1 MRVISITSGKGGV
14 GKTNITANLGIALAE
29 RGKKV
34 LLWDADLGLANVD
47 VVLGLSSRY
56 NISHVLSGERTLG
69 EILVEGPAGLKIMP
83 ASSGI
88 QEMASLNEEQKIN
101 LLDELDAY
109 DEPLD
114 FLLIDTAAG
123 IGPNVMYF
131 NVAAQERIVVAT
143 VEPTSIVDAYALI
156 KVLCEKY
163 GLKRFN
169 ILVNAAPDAREA
181 GAVFRLLTE
190 VADKHLPVVPAL
202 DYLGFIPR
210 DEAVP
215 QAIRKQKALLELY
228 PASEAGRAIAALAGR
243 LIHRPPESQTDGN
256 IAFFWRRLLDR

>member
-1 MRVISITSGKGGV
+1 
-14 GKTNITANLGIALAE
+14 
-29 RGKKV
+29 
-34 LLWDADLGLANVD
+34 
-47 VVLGLSSRY
+47 
-56 NISHVLSGERTLG
+56 
-69 EILVEGPAGLKIMP
+69 
-83 ASSGI
+83 
-88 QEMASLNEEQKIN
+88 
-101 LLDELDAY
+101 
-109 DEPLD
+109 
-114 FLLIDTAAG
+114 
-123 IGPNVMYF
+123 MYF